1 MKKEIRKKELIKIAY
16 DLFITK
22 GYENTSVDEIIAKA
36 GIAKGTYYYHF
47 ESKEQMLEEVINMMI
62 DEGLKRAKKVVNS
75 TLSLEEKL
83 IFTILALQVT
93 PEEQSVQD
101 AIHTKENIILHKKI
115 NDKIIDTAVPLLS
128 SIVREAK
135 KEGLFICDDNIEERV
150 RMTLILSN
158 EMFDHSEINETKIF
172 VFIDTLEKIY
182 GAKAGS
188 LSFIQKLIKGELK

>member
-1 MKKEIRKKELIKIAY
+1 MKKEVRKKELIKIAY

-22 GYENTSVDEIIAKA
+22 GYENTSVDDIIASA

-47 ESKEQMLEEVINMMI
+47 DSKEQMLEEVINMMI
-62 DEGLKRAKKVVNS
+62 SAGVERAKQILQSDLKIQ
-75 TLSLEEKL
+75 EKL
-83 IFTILALQVT
+83 VYTILALRVA

-101 AIHTKENIILHKKI
+101 TIHEKENIILHKKV
-115 NDKIIDTAVPLLS
+115 NDKIIEEAVPILS
-128 SIVREAK
+128 EIAREALE
-135 KEGLFICDDNIEERV
+135 EGLFHCDDNIEERV

-158 EMFDHSEINETKIF
+158 EMFDHGDINEKQIL

-188 LSFIQKLIKGELK
+188 LSFITKLIKE